1 MKIRNP
7 KSRFDINVPA
17 SYRVLEVGGGHNPH
31 PRSNVV
37 VDKYADDNTHRSGD
51 LKVLKNQTFL
61 NVDGEH
67 LPFKDKEFDY
77 VICCHVLEHVE
88 NPVQFL
94 SEQFRVAKR
103 GYIEMPSILGE
114 YMAPR
119 ASHKWII
126 NEFNDKVYLLDKTKL
141 GFTYGYDVGE
151 LVQTYLPTHSIGFK
165 IMERTHPNFMTVRL
179 EWENDFAYE
188 VEPSDPEIRKYFT
201 GVWEPEW
208 GDKFF
213 PPKSMGAELK
223 DALGAL
229 VEISRNVFRSKVLKK
244 NQNA

>member
-1 MKIRNP
+1 MKTRNP
-7 KSRFDINVPA
+7 KSRFDLDIPR

-88 NPVQFL
+88 NPAQFL

-119 ASHKWII
+119 ESHKWII
-126 NEFNDKVYLLDKTKL
+126 NEFNDKVYLLDKKKL

-179 EWENDFAYE
+179 EWETDFAYE
-188 VEPSDPEIRKYFT
+188 VEPEDPAIRKYFA
-201 GVWEPEW
+201 GVWEEGW

-213 PPKSMGAELK
+213 PPKTLGAELK
-223 DALGAL
+223 DAFNAFLL
-229 VEISRNVFRSKVLKK
+229 ISKSAFQSKILKK
-244 NQNA
+244 QDT